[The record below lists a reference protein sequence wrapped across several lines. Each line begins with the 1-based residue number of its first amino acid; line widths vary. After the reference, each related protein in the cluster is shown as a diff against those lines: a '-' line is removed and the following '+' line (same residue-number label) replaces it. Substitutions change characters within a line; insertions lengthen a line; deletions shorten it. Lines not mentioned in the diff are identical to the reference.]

1 MSTNETQT
9 RASTKRN
16 STTTNWS
23 SLGAIAGP
31 IVLAVGWIILG
42 ALHQGYSPTRQ
53 LISVLG
59 IVKDGLALDV
69 VFILSGLFI
78 LMGISGIVRSMRTE
92 ISIKARRTIVILL
105 ALSPLGLIWD
115 GIFNMNHL
123 ILHTIGTQFACA
135 LPIITLPII
144 GIMLRRS
151 EWRRISNWLIFSGLL
166 SLVFLI
172 GFSATIPFSELDTIQ
187 GATRGG
193 GNLGLW
199 ERALITEVQA
209 WYLILGWMAFRR
221 SRQARSSR

>member
-1 MSTNETQT
+1 MNTNATKT
-9 RASTKRN
+9 RALTQRN
-16 STTTNWS
+16 STTTNWL
-23 SLGAIAGP
+23 SLGAVVGP

-59 IVKDGLALDV
+59 IMKYGVALDV
-69 VFILSGLFI
+69 VFIANGLLI
-78 LMGISGIVRSMRTE
+78 LIGIVGVVRSLRSE
-92 ISIKARRTIVILL
+92 ISIKARRTIAILL
-105 ALSPLGLIWD
+105 ALSPLGVLWD

-144 GIMLRRS
+144 GLMLRRS
-151 EWRRISNWLIFSGLL
+151 EWRKISNWLIFSGLL
-166 SLVFLI
+166 SLVFII
-172 GFSATIPFSELDTIQ
+172 GFTSSIPSSELRTIQ

-193 GNLGLW
+193 SNLGLW
-199 ERALITEVQA
+199 ERALITEIQA

-221 SRQARSSR
+221 SLKMKSSR

>member
-1 MSTNETQT
+1 MSSYTTQSRTSEVSNTLST
-9 RASTKRN
+9 RWLSI
-16 STTTNWS
+16 
-23 SLGAIAGP
+23 GAITGP
-31 IVLAVGWIILG
+31 IVLAVGWISLG

-59 IVKDGLALDV
+59 ILKGGLALDV
-69 VFILSGLFI
+69 TFILSGL
-78 LMGISGIVRSMRTE
+78 LLLLGIVGIVCAMRSE
-92 ISIKARRTIVILL
+92 VSIKARRIIAILL

-115 GIFNMNHL
+115 GVFNMNHL

-135 LPIITLPII
+135 LPILTLPII
-144 GIMLRRS
+144 GLMLRHT
-151 EWRRISNWLIFSGLL
+151 EWRKVSNWLIFSGLL
-166 SLVFLI
+166 SLVLLI
-172 GFSATIPFSELDTIQ
+172 GFMATIPFSELDTIQ

-221 SRQARSSR
+221 SQQIRSRG

>member
-1 MSTNETQT
+1 MNIYTAQSKTLKAETT
-9 RASTKRN
+9 LSAH
-16 STTTNWS
+16 WL
-23 SLGAIAGP
+23 SLGAITGP

-42 ALHQGYSPTRQ
+42 ALDQGYSPTRQ

-59 IVKDGLALDV
+59 IVKDGIALDV
-69 VFILSGLFI
+69 VFLLSGLLI
-78 LMGISGIVRSMRTE
+78 LLGIVGIVRAMRPE
-92 ISIKARRTIVILL
+92 INKKARYIIAILL
-105 ALSPLGLIWD
+105 ALSPLGVIWD

-135 LPIITLPII
+135 LPILTLPII
-144 GIMLRRS
+144 GLILRHS
-151 EWRRISNWLIFSGLL
+151 KWRRISNWLVFSGLL

-172 GFSATIPFSELDTIQ
+172 GFMATIPFSELDTIQ

-193 GNLGLW
+193 GDLGLW

-221 SRQARSSR
+221 SR